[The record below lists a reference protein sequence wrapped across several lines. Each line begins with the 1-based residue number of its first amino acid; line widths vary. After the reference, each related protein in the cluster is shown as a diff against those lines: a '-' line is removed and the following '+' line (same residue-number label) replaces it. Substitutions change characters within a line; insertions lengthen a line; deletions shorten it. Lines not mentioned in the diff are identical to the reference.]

1 MQLNEKFRK
10 KLNSLSGNSRIVLK
24 NSVAAIL
31 IKGAG
36 VIISVLSMP
45 AFLRYFDDKAVL
57 GVWYTI
63 LGVVT
68 WIDFFDLGIGNGLRN
83 SLVDSFNARHFR
95 RGIAKGPKGEIQTR
109 ELYMGKCGWKSQ
121 LRIPFSGFTT
131 FARVWHH
138 AG

>member
-45 AFLRYFDDKAVL
+45 AFC
-57 GVWYTI
+57 GI
-63 LGVVT
+63 LT
-68 WIDFFDLGIGNGLRN
+68 TKRFSAYGIRSSAL
-83 SLVDSFNARHFR
+83 
-95 RGIAKGPKGEIQTR
+95 
-109 ELYMGKCGWKSQ
+109 
-121 LRIPFSGFTT
+121 
-131 FARVWHH
+131 
-138 AG
+138 